1 MESAT
6 AIERTEASRSPRRQA
21 ILDAAKAVFFDEGY
35 PTASMDRIA
44 ARAGV
49 TKRTV
54 YAHFESKHALFA
66 AVVTRACANVV
77 AQLPMPDS
85 LPDDPRT
92 GLALALHRSRE
103 LMESPNCIRLER
115 IVAAEAERH
124 PEFART
130 LRNAF
135 DAGEAMLAQCLARWV
150 AAGRLK
156 PHDVKVGARLLNDQ
170 VGYATSL
177 RGLLAEAGDGRAAR
191 AAVDEAIHLYLGAY
205 AA

>member
-1 MESAT
+1 MDSMAASAT
-6 AIERTEASRSPRRQA
+6 DETASPRRQGM
-21 ILDAAKAVFFDEGY
+21 LDAAKAVFFEEGY

-66 AVVTRACANVV
+66 AVVARACANVV
-77 AQLPMPDS
+77 SQIPTADRLS
-85 LPDDPRT
+85 DDPRV
-92 GLALALHRSRE
+92 GLPLALHRSRE

-124 PEFART
+124 PEFAAT
-130 LRNAF
+130 LRGAF
-135 DAGEAMLAQCLARWV
+135 ASGEATLAGALARWV

-156 PHDVKVGARLLNDQ
+156 PHDVRLAARMLNDQ
-170 VGYATSL
+170 VGYATGL
-177 RGLLAEAGDGRAAR
+177 RGLLGEVPDPSGAR
-191 AAVDEAIHLYLGAY
+191 ASVDEAVRLYLAAY